1 MSGIDKKGKV
11 YYCVD
16 IVLFIYMEK
25 VLKKST
31 SFMKILAVVERYLLD
46 EKRACK
52 NAKHLPYVNLVFL
65 LLDSLKRSGGV
76 VRDNKTKRIVFVEQ
90 YLWTTRQEKILAL
103 AIEYTTRHKKEC
115 T

>member
-1 MSGIDKKGKV
+1 
-11 YYCVD
+11 
-16 IVLFIYMEK
+16 MEK

-52 NAKHLPYVNLVFL
+52 NAKYLPFVNLVHL

-76 VRDNKTKRIVFVEQ
+76 IYDNKTKRIVFVDH

-103 AIEYTTRHKKEC
+103 ATEYTTHKKRSAHE
-115 T
+115 